1 MTRTIDNGKEEKLAA
16 ERKKKAQEQKHTE
29 LNKLY
34 EDVLVKQSAAEEANK
49 TLVSNIDEHKKN
61 YNQLK
66 NEFQE
71 LMTKSQKLSRE
82 NEKLREEDS
91 NRGK

>member
-1 MTRTIDNGKEEKLAA
+1 MTRTIDNGKEEKQAA

-66 NEFQE
+66 NEF
-71 LMTKSQKLSRE
+71 
-82 NEKLREEDS
+82 
-91 NRGK
+91 